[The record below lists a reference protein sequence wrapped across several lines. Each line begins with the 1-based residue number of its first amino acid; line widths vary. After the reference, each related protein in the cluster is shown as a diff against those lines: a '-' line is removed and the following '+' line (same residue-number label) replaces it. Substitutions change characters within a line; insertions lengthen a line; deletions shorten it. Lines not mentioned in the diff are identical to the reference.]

1 MCFWLR
7 PIAMSLHGHLGRRRF
22 QPGNFHGLPSPKWSI
37 FLGLQWGSVSHRRT
51 APSHRT
57 GPSPRAPRTITPKRC
72 RRRAPRTAHRPGAKD
87 RLEKS
92 HEPSSVPR
100 PCPFTASP
108 LVISSCHKH
117 GSSTAAKR
125 CFSNHGPGY
134 KGLPCATSTLENG
147 ELSFLCPNG
156 RPALL
161 LRVLR
166 RQPLSHEGADDPLGM
181 IE

>member
-1 MCFWLR
+1 
-7 PIAMSLHGHLGRRRF
+7 MSLHGHLGRRRV

-100 PCPFTASP
+100 PCPFTASLP
-108 LVISSCHKH
+108 WSSRHVIN
-117 GSSTAAKR
+117 T
-125 CFSNHGPGY
+125 GPRLLR
-134 KGLPCATSTLENG
+134 KDVFQTMDPDTRVCPAQLQLMKTE
-147 ELSFLCPNG
+147 SFLSCAQMAG
-156 RPALL
+156 
-161 LRVLR
+161 
-166 RQPLSHEGADDPLGM
+166 QPFYFES
-181 IE
+181 

>member
-1 MCFWLR
+1 
-7 PIAMSLHGHLGRRRF
+7 MSPHGHLGRRRV
-22 QPGNFHGLPSPKWSI
+22 QPGNFHGLPSPKWWI

-87 RLEKS
+87 RLGKS

-100 PCPFTASP
+100 PCPFTASLP
-108 LVISSCHKH
+108 WSSRHVINTGPRLLRKDV
-117 GSSTAAKR
+117 
-125 CFSNHGPGY
+125 FSNHGPGY
-134 KGLPCATSTLENG
+134 KGLPCATSTHENG

-166 RQPLSHEGADDPLGM
+166 RLPLSHEGADDPLRM